1 MNLSDR
7 QWSAFSLGNTD
18 IFNLHSTLNGI
29 DKNKLNLSG
38 KNAFPY
44 VTRTDKNNG
53 ITNFIPEQSKD
64 INPGNTISIGLDTQ
78 TVFYQPKPYYTGQNI
93 QILSFQEINTKTAIF
108 LIPLI
113 KKQLENLNW
122 GGNGATLSRLKAK
135 KILLPTTSKNQPDWQ
150 FMEDYITE
158 KIGKYNIPSLESS
171 GNEPLDLNGR
181 SWNEF
186 KISDVMNILSGV
198 RLTSSDM
205 APGNIPFI
213 GASDANNGITN
224 WTSNINSS
232 TDSNILGINYN
243 GSVGEV
249 FYHPYIATFS
259 DDVKRLKLKKITRAS
274 KEVYLF
280 IKTVLLQQK
289 NKYAYGYKFNTTRL
303 KAQKIMLPVT
313 NDNIPDWKFMAD
325 YIKSLPNSKLL

>member
-38 KNAFPY
+38 KNTFPY

-53 ITNFIPEQSKD
+53 VTNFIPKQSKG

-93 QILSFQEINTKTAIF
+93 QILSFQEINIKTAIF

-150 FMEDYITE
+150 FMEDFVSE
-158 KIGKYNIPSLESS
+158 KREDHTIPSLKTSVVK
-171 GNEPLDLNGR
+171 PLSLNDR
-181 SWNEF
+181 KWSAF
-186 KISDVMNILSGV
+186 FIKDIF
-198 RLTSSDM
+198 TSSRGKRIIKSKQSK
-205 APGNIPFI
+205 GNNAYISST
-213 GASDANNGITN
+213 ARNNGIDAFIATPSQKYRRFN
-224 WTSNINSS
+224 KFIGVNNS
-232 TDSNILGINYN
+232 
-243 GSVGEV
+243 GSVGKV
-249 FYHPYIATFS
+249 FYHHYSAIVSDHVTSLKNNELNLYTGIFVTTIIEKSLNKKFS
-259 DDVKRLKLKKITRAS
+259 FNHEISDKLLNS
-274 KEVYLF
+274 
-280 IKTVLLQQK
+280 
-289 NKYAYGYKFNTTRL
+289 
-303 KAQKIMLPVT
+303 QKIMLPV
-313 NDNIPDWKFMAD
+313 DSKGKPDWQFMEE
-325 YIKSLPNSKLL
+325 YIQSLPNAKLL